1 MQLTRWNPRHH
12 LRHQNTFFPGL
23 MDDFFTPFTSP
34 GNTRIDEFM
43 PSVDIYEKNEKV
55 YFEAEVPG
63 FNKEDLQ
70 VDVEAN
76 VITLSGER
84 KVETGDDEH
93 RFRKERRYGKFSRS
107 FRLGFEADSNS
118 VEAKYE
124 NGILTVVVTK
134 PQEQQAKRIEIN

>member
-23 MDDFFTPFTSP
+23 MEDFFTPFTGP
-34 GNTRIDEFM
+34 RATALNAFM
-43 PSVDIYEKNEKV
+43 PSVDIYEKDEKL
-55 YFEAEVPG
+55 YLEAEVPG
-63 FNKEDLQ
+63 FNKEDLH

-76 VITLSGER
+76 VLTLSGER
-84 KVETGDDEH
+84 KIENSEQEH

-107 FRLGFEADSNS
+107 FRLDFEADSNG
-118 VEAKYE
+118 VEARYE
-124 NGILTVVVTK
+124 NGILTVMVAK